1 MAKATSKKGGCS
13 SCKKK
18 PPITE
23 LPPVVEE
30 HVWVPTLEEIKLAYV
45 ELSNMKGVLESKKEM
60 IAKVYQFLFNEKLD
74 FTCRSCVSNQGMK
87 FHNYMKYT
95 LKEDV

>member
-1 MAKATSKKGGCS
+1 MAGCK

-18 PPITE
+18 PPVTE

-30 HVWVPTLEEIKLAYV
+30 HVWVPTKDEIVLAYD
-45 ELSNMKGVLESKKEM
+45 ELSNMKGVREDKKEM
-60 IAKVYQFLFNEKLD
+60 INKIFYFLFNEYID
-74 FTCRSCVSNQGMK
+74 FDCRGCISNQGMK

-95 LKEDV
+95 LNENV

>member
-1 MAKATSKKGGCS
+1 MAGCK

-30 HVWVPTLEEIKLAYV
+30 QVWVPTKQEIVLAYD
-45 ELSNMKGVLESKKEM
+45 EFSNMKGVLENKKEM
-60 IAKVYQFLFNEKLD
+60 IAKVYEFLFNERLD
-74 FTCRSCVSNQGMK
+74 FACRSCISSQGMK

-95 LKEDV
+95 LKENV